1 MQRRLAALLIVPA
14 LALAATA
21 CGGDDD
27 SKDKADKASSSP
39 SAEAAPKT
47 PQPVTSASPMPT
59 VSGADGKAAKIT
71 LPKGSPSDKFVVHTE
86 SEGTGKTVR
95 EGDMVSFDF
104 TGKIW
109 KGAKDFGSTY
119 QQGGQ
124 PQVIA
129 AGSKSIIPAFSK
141 ALAGHKEGSRV
152 LVVAPPA
159 AAFGAQGNQQAG
171 VAPDDTLVF
180 AIDINKIVPTTK
192 VEGSQASIPK
202 DLPQVKVDEKTTR
215 ADISVPKNDPPK
227 KLTEKVLING
237 KGPEI
242 KTGQN
247 VIMNYSGAAWK
258 INEGKAKATLFDTA
272 ANRGEP
278 FVTPIGKGAVI
289 PGWDK
294 GLVGKHV
301 GDRVMLVIP
310 PEQAYKD
317 QAQGE
322 ALPANSTLVFV
333 VDILGAV

>member
-1 MQRRLAALLIVPA
+1 MQRRLAALIIVPA

-27 SKDKADKASSSP
+27 SKDKADSSSSP
-39 SAEAAPKT
+39 SASAAPETLK
-47 PQPVTSASPMPT
+47 PVDSASPMPK

-71 LPKGSPSDKFVVHTE
+71 LPKGSPSGKFVVHSE
-86 SEGTGKTVR
+86 SEGDGKTIKA
-95 EGDMVSFDF
+95 GDMVSFDF

-109 KGAKDFGSTY
+109 KGGKDFGSTY
-119 QQGGQ
+119 QKGGQ

-129 AGSKSIIPAFSK
+129 AGSKSIIPAFSQ

-159 AAFGAQGNQQAG
+159 AGFGAQGNQQAG
-171 VAPDDTLVF
+171 VAADDTLVF
-180 AIDINKIVPTTK
+180 AIDINKIVPTQK
-192 VEGSQASIPK
+192 VEGSQAAIPK
-202 DLPQVKVDEKTTR
+202 DLPQVKVDEKSTR
-215 ADISVPKNDPPK
+215 ADIAVPKTDPPK
-227 KLTEKVLING
+227 KLTDKVLING
-237 KGPEI
+237 KGAEI
-242 KTGQN
+242 KSGQT

-294 GLVGKHV
+294 GIVGKHV
-301 GDRVMLVIP
+301 GDRVLLVIP
-310 PEQAYKD
+310 PEQGYKD

-333 VDILGAV
+333 VDILGAM